1 MNDIVIKDL
10 SVSFGEKKVLNRFS
24 AVIGAGSVSCI
35 MAASGAGKT
44 TLLSVLQGFIAPD
57 SGSVTGNDVRMS
69 AVFQEDRLCESLGAI
84 ANVRL
89 GCGRKRSRDEIV
101 ECLTDL
107 GIGDGDSLKKPVRDF
122 SGGMKRRVAIARAL
136 LAEHELLFLDEP
148 FKGLDPD
155 LRALTAAYILDRER
169 GKTVVAVTHDQAEAD
184 LLGARIIRLV

>member
-10 SVSFGEKKVLNRFS
+10 SVSFGEKKVLDRFS
-24 AVIGAGSVSCI
+24 AVLHAGSVSCI

-44 TLLSVLQGFIAPD
+44 TLLSVIQGFITPD

-69 AVFQEDRLCESLGAI
+69 AVFQEDRLCESLGAV

-107 GIGDGDSLKKPVRDF
+107 GIGDGGSLKKPVRDF

-155 LRALTAAYILDRER
+155 LRAQTAAYILSREQ
-169 GKTVVAVTHDQAEAD
+169 GKTIVAVTHDQAEAD